1 MSRPR
6 GLTPGKVRTCPHC
19 RATILESASVCPAC
33 RHHLRFDP
41 KAPQHEWATFVPL
54 RIEGKLQHSD
64 AGEPWEYSVVLAIH
78 DERGDEITRQVL
90 GVGALKPTEQRTFT
104 LEVEVLTPAAPGVVT
119 NRAAESKEQL
129 PAGA

>member
-41 KAPQHEWATFVPL
+41 KSAQHEWETFVPL
-54 RIEGKLQHSD
+54 RVEGTLHHTVD
-64 AGEPWEYSVVLAIH
+64 GEPWEYSVVLAVR
-78 DERGDEITRQVL
+78 DENGDEITRQVL
-90 GVGALKPTEQRTFT
+90 GVGALKPAERRTFT
-104 LEVEVLTPAAPGVVT
+104 LEVEVLTPSGVGAMG
-119 NRAAESKEQL
+119 NRSLETKEGL
-129 PAGA
+129 PTGA